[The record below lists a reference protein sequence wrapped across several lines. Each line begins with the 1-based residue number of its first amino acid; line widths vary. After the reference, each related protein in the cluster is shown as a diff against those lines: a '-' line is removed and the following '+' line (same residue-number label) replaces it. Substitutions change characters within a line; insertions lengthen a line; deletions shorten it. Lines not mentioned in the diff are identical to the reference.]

1 MTKKAYQ
8 TTIEELYRQFDTQI
22 DGLNDESVKEKQE
35 TYGLNELTQSE
46 GLSAGEILWHN
57 VNNIIVYLLAGA
69 IIISIFMGE
78 YIEAI
83 AVFVALLIAV
93 LTGFFVELKAQSSV
107 DALKNMIFTT
117 MKVHRNGSLQEI
129 SSSEIVPGDIIS
141 LEEGDAIAADARLI
155 KTSNFAV
162 IEAALTGESEA
173 VDKSAEQ
180 VFDEELAIG
189 DRTNMVFSGTAVAR
203 GNALALVTETG
214 MKTEVGQISALIDN
228 SQMSQSPL
236 DIELKKLGKVL
247 IVVAFIAAILVTIIG
262 VLTGQDL
269 IHVTHVALI
278 LAIAAIPEA
287 LPAVS
292 TITLSRG
299 MKAMSEH
306 KALVKSLSAVE
317 TLGSTTVIASDK
329 TGTLTE
335 NQMTAEAVYLADEK
349 VVEVSGNGYQPE
361 GDFSLEGQNQYLN
374 LADNLEAVE
383 EQDSLARFVLNGFLA
398 SNAQLRQAEEQS
410 DDRVKTEYE
419 IIGDPTEGA
428 LVVLAAKAGLTADV
442 VKDSSWDKV
451 DEIPFSSEK
460 KYMVVRYAGPA
471 NRVIIKGAPDVL
483 MNLFLKDGQEYDYWQ
498 GQNDKI
504 AEKGMRVLAVSSV
517 DLPENFERNLS
528 LEELMKVHLDQFVF
542 DGLVGIVDPPREDVK
557 DAVSLTQSA
566 GIKVKMITGDHPRTA
581 SIIAQEIGIE
591 NADKIMTG
599 LEIDQLH
606 DQEGFAEKVK
616 ETAVFARVSP
626 ENKLQIVNSLK
637 SQNEV
642 VAMTGDGV
650 NDAPALNGA
659 DIGVAMGIRGTEV
672 AKESSDMILTD
683 DHFSTIVDA
692 VEIGRII
699 FANIKKYVA
708 FLFSCNMVEIL
719 TVLLSII
726 FILPMPIQALHIL
739 FLNLVVDI
747 GPALA
752 LAFESS
758 EDDIMALPPRD
769 SKGGLVSRQFLS
781 QIITS
786 GIILAVSSFIIFR
799 ISYVR
804 EASLEYAQT
813 ATFTFMALAQLF
825 HVFNVRKEKG
835 FGLDKSLLK
844 NNLLIVALLI
854 SFFLQLSVVYVPV
867 MNIIFGTQ
875 PLTAGTWF
883 YILIGVIVTT
893 ALVFVMN
900 NIMKRRFRK

>member
-22 DGLNDESVKEKQE
+22 NGLNDESVKEKQE

-117 MKVHRNGSLQEI
+117 MKVYRNGSLQEI

-269 IHVTHVALI
+269 IHVTHIALI

-299 MKAMSEH
+299 MKVMSEH

-483 MNLFLKDGQEYDYWQ
+483 MNLFLKDGQEYDYWK

-683 DHFSTIVDA
+683 DRFSTIVDA

-719 TVLLSII
+719 TVLLSVI

-786 GIILAVSSFIIFR
+786 GIIIAVSSFIIFR
-799 ISYVR
+799 IAYVR